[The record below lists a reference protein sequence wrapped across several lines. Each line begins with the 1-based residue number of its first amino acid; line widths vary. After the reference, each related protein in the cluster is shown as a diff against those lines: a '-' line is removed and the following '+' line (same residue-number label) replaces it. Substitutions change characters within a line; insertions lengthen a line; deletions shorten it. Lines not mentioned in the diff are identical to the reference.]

1 MRSPDALACA
11 CRKSDG
17 RDSNTLKVH
26 DLFDDSLLLDI
37 TVTLPP
43 HLAGGPSAKMS
54 NASQSSDLDMDSQPS
69 ESASARSSR
78 RGKAVNIDLRMPVL
92 CVLGLCAQLRRDVT
106 CADDVTEL
114 CVEKGI
120 TRVVRCV

>member
-1 MRSPDALACA
+1 MPRLEASRSALACWQALACA

-17 RDSNTLKVH
+17 RDGITLKVN

-43 HLAGGPSAKMS
+43 HLTGGPSAQMS
-54 NASQSSDLDMDSQPS
+54 DASQISDLDMDSQPS

-78 RGKAVNIDLRMPVL
+78 RG
-92 CVLGLCAQLRRDVT
+92 
-106 CADDVTEL
+106 
-114 CVEKGI
+114 
-120 TRVVRCV
+120 